1 MAGGEEIPRYP
12 PFLRGLPAA
21 AATQILAT
29 QHDLVVVL
37 QNALAFT
44 DRRFAELVLPAVERY
59 AAFVHL
65 LPASEAHHHRGAG
78 GLFRHGLEVACHAAQ
93 ASQGMV
99 FALDRSPGER
109 RELEPRWR
117 LAAALAGLCHDLGK
131 PVSDLAVTDRDG
143 RTQWRPLLQSLTD
156 WAQADGVDRYFLHW
170 REQRPHR
177 RHEAFG
183 LLVLDRILTP
193 QATSWL
199 TDADPEIMQAL
210 LAAVAGLDDGA
221 AVGRLVARADQ
232 ASVDSDLRENR
243 LDPDAVSLGVP
254 LDRYLVDA
262 MRRLV
267 RGGRWQIN
275 VPGARLWLFP
285 EGLHV
290 VWPPGAEDVVALLAA
305 DRVPGIP
312 RDPDTLADIL
322 IDRALALPCREA
334 GQSRRYWRIAPAPLA
349 RDGQIVVL
357 PLLRLAAPALLLSG
371 ELPPAVATV
380 PPPASAA
387 PPLPPAPTPADA
399 LAADVRAARTDSSGS
414 GAAGTTAVTDASRA
428 GAMPPTAADGSGAS
442 APSPTD
448 AAEDALRALAGGG
461 EVLLAL
467 AQRVR
472 ADAATRVQLH
482 WLPSGQ
488 ALVAYPAGL
497 AGLGTGPSAALD
509 ALASA
514 GLLSR
519 DPLAPMRKV
528 HEVDGRR
535 GALLSLPASQ
545 HLRALVGDPAGEA
558 PDPAAPARP
567 GEGSGASASPPATAN
582 ATTVA
587 KELVRQLRQDVP
599 GAFPD
604 VVLQDGWHQVP
615 AATVRAFADAHAV
628 TSGALLCALG
638 RLADCQPQS
647 TGAVWVKAA
656 QDRPRAGA

>member
-1 MAGGEEIPRYP
+1 
-12 PFLRGLPAA
+12 
-21 AATQILAT
+21 
-29 QHDLVVVL
+29 
-37 QNALAFT
+37 
-44 DRRFAELVLPAVERY
+44 
-59 AAFVHL
+59 
-65 LPASEAHHHRGAG
+65 
-78 GLFRHGLEVACHAAQ
+78 
-93 ASQGMV
+93 
-99 FALDRSPGER
+99 
-109 RELEPRWR
+109 
-117 LAAALAGLCHDLGK
+117 
-131 PVSDLAVTDRDG
+131 
-143 RTQWRPLLQSLTD
+143 
-156 WAQADGVDRYFLHW
+156 
-170 REQRPHR
+170 
-177 RHEAFG
+177 
-183 LLVLDRILTP
+183 
-193 QATSWL
+193 
-199 TDADPEIMQAL
+199 
-210 LAAVAGLDDGA
+210 
-221 AVGRLVARADQ
+221 VARADQ

-243 LDPDAVSLGVP
+243 LDPEAVSLGVP

-322 IDRALALPCREA
+322 IDRGLAVPRGPA
-334 GQSRRYWRIAPAPLA
+334 QRYWLLAPAPLA
-349 RDGQIVVL
+349 RDGQTVVL
-357 PLLRLAAPALLLSG
+357 PMLRLAAPALLLSG
-371 ELPPAVATV
+371 ELPPTVATV
-380 PPPASAA
+380 TPPESAA
-387 PPLPPAPTPADA
+387 PPLPPAPTPAVA
-399 LAADVRAARTDSSGS
+399 PAADTRAARTDSSGG
-414 GAAGTTAVTDASRA
+414 GAARTTAVTEASRA
-428 GAMPPTAADGSGAS
+428 GTVPPTAAARTGAS

-448 AAEDALRALAGGG
+448 AAEDALRAHGVGG

-467 AQRVR
+467 AQRLR
-472 ADAATRVQLH
+472 ADVAARVQLH

-488 ALVAYPAGL
+488 ALVVYPAGL

-545 HLRALVGDPAGEA
+545 HLRALVGDPAREA
-558 PDPAAPARP
+558 ADPGASQRP
-567 GEGSGASASPPATAN
+567 EAGSGGTSASPPATAN

-604 VVLQDGWHQVP
+604 VVVQDGWHQVP

-647 TGAVWVKAA
+647 TGTVWVKAA